1 MLFPVFRYD
10 GYMKHLIIIALMF
23 GMFFN
28 LGAGYRGNDLFQVIT
43 SHPHDLE
50 ELAPHIETV
59 YQNGRLWVVQLHE
72 NAPEELLQHL
82 KPLEGN
88 EKSYI
93 HEGMIV
99 SNAKQKSKKQDNSK
113 LIVSKVE
120 KENIKKD
127 VEDLANNY
135 ETRYAASPENQRAI
149 QATEERFR
157 SMGYE
162 VKEVCYAP
170 DACSIV
176 ADKKGS
182 TEPNKV
188 ILVMGHI
195 DSVGESFAGADD
207 NASGVAVILEMAR
220 VLKDNSNKKTVRFF
234 ITNGE
239 ELGLYGATYYAK
251 TLAASNQ
258 IKNIVLAINMDMVG
272 YNSNGLVEL
281 ETEPEHEPLAQWFAG
296 LAARY
301 TSLKTKITL
310 GAWGSDHV
318 PFLRKGVPT
327 MLTIENWDT
336 KTPCYHQECDKPDT
350 LNYDYA
356 TEIAKLNVA
365 AVLTKDQE

>member
-1 MLFPVFRYD
+1 
-10 GYMKHLIIIALMF
+10 MKQLIIVALMI

-28 LGAGYRGNDLFQVIT
+28 LGAGPRGNDLFQVIT

-59 YQNGRLWVVQLHE
+59 YQNGRLWVVQL
-72 NAPEELLQHL
+72 NKDAPEEVLQHL

-88 EKSYI
+88 EKSYV
-93 HEGMIV
+93 HQGLFV
-99 SNAKQKSKKQDNSK
+99 SNVKHKNKKQDSAK
-113 LIVSKVE
+113 IFTVKVD
-120 KENIKKD
+120 KENIRKD
-127 VEDLANNY
+127 VEDLAGNY
-135 ETRYAASPENQRAI
+135 ETRYAGTEENQRAVK
-149 QATEERFR
+149 ATEDRFR

-162 VKEVCYAP
+162 IKEICYAP
-170 DACSIV
+170 DACSII
-176 ADKKGS
+176 AEKKGKADA
-182 TEPNKV
+182 NKV
-188 ILVMGHI
+188 ILVMAHI

-207 NASGVAVILEMAR
+207 NASGVAVVLEMAR
-220 VLKDNSNKKTVRFF
+220 VLKDVQNKKTLRFF

-239 ELGLYGATYYAK
+239 ELGLYGASHYAK
-251 TLAASNQ
+251 ALTASNE
-258 IKNIVLAINMDMVG
+258 IKNIALAINMDMVG

-296 LAARY
+296 LAAKY
-301 TSLKTKITL
+301 TTLKTKITL

-356 TEIAKLNVA
+356 AEIAKLNVA
-365 AVLTKDQE
+365 AVLTRDQD